1 LFLVH
6 DSYFLC
12 MVLIFLLSEEKY
24 NDYNYSGA
32 LADLNQA
39 IDLNPEDGY
48 AYLNRAILRG
58 SRLGDQAGSIP
69 DLRRA
74 AQLFR
79 QQGQTQYLQ
88 TTLQYLKF
96 VGAEEQ

>member
-1 LFLVH
+1 
-6 DSYFLC
+6 
-12 MVLIFLLSEEKY
+12 MLIQDPKSKHVYVQRGILKAEKL
-24 NDYNYSGA
+24 NDFAGA
-32 LADLNQA
+32 LIEFNQA